1 MREDDGNTWES
12 NVISIDRLKTFFADI
27 VVKNADGIRLQNA
40 HRIGERKRK
49 TKTVVNVHISA
60 HIGLQ

>member
-1 MREDDGNTWES
+1 M
-12 NVISIDRLKTFFADI
+12 KAFFADI
-27 VVKNADGIRLQNA
+27 GVRNAYGIRLQNVY
-40 HRIGERKRK
+40 RIGERKRK